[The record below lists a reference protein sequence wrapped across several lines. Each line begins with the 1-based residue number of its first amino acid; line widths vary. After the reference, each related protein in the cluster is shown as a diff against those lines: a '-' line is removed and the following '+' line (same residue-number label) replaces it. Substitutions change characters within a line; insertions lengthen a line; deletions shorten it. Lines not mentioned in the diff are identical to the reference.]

1 MKRARFGFTMV
12 ETLVVMA
19 VLVLMA
25 TMAYPRISR
34 WRTGYDLRSAK
45 QQVAAAIAT
54 TRAAAVQKG
63 RPARFIVAGNVIR
76 ATVDTNAAG
85 AAVTVVPPIDLLATF
100 GVTLATQNI
109 PGNELL
115 YGSRGV
121 IAPQAAM
128 PRYYLTNSAG
138 RDSLCVSGV
147 GVLLKRGC
155 IQ

>member
-1 MKRARFGFTMV
+1 MKRARLGFTMV

-19 VLVLMA
+19 VLVLMT

-76 ATVDTNAAG
+76 AIVATNAAG
-85 AAVTVVPPIDLLATF
+85 ATVTVVPPIDLRATY
-100 GVTLATQNI
+100 GVTIATQNL

-121 IAPQAAM
+121 IAPQVAM
-128 PRYYLTNSAG
+128 PRYYLTNAAG

>member
-1 MKRARFGFTMV
+1 MNRVRFGFTMV
-12 ETLVVMA
+12 EVLVVMA
-19 VLVLMA
+19 VLVLVT
-25 TMAYPRISR
+25 TMAYPRITR

-45 QQVAAAIAT
+45 QQVASAIAT

-63 RPARFIVAGNVIR
+63 RPARFIVAGNVIS

-85 AAVTVVPPIDLLATF
+85 ATVTVVPPTDLQATY
-100 GVTLATQNI
+100 GVTIATQNV
-109 PGNELL
+109 PGNQLQ

-121 IAPQAAM
+121 IAAQAAM
-128 PRYYLTNSAG
+128 PRYYLSNSAG

>member
-1 MKRARFGFTMV
+1 MRRARFGFTMV
-12 ETLVVMA
+12 EVLVVMA
-19 VLVLMA
+19 ILVTMV
-25 TMAYPRISR
+25 TMAFPRIAR
-34 WRTGYDLRSAK
+34 WRTSYDLRSAK

-63 RPARFIVAGNVIR
+63 RPARFRVDGNVIS

-85 AAVTVVPPIDLLATF
+85 ATVRVIPSTDLLQTYGVAITVVNL
-100 GVTLATQNI
+100 
-109 PGNELL
+109 PGNELV

-121 IAPQAAM
+121 IPAQVAT
-128 PRYYLTNSAG
+128 PRYYLTNAAG

>member
-1 MKRARFGFTMV
+1 MRRVRSGFTMV
-12 ETLVVMA
+12 EVLIVMSIL
-19 VLVLMA
+19 VLVT
-25 TMAYPRISR
+25 TMAFPRISR

-63 RPARFIVAGNVIR
+63 RPARFIVAGNVIS

-85 AAVTVVPPIDLLATF
+85 ATVTVVPSVDLHATY
-100 GVTLATQNI
+100 GVTITTQNL
-109 PGNELL
+109 PANRLV

-121 IAPQAAM
+121 IAPQVAM
-128 PRYYLTNSAG
+128 PRYYLTNAAG

-155 IQ
+155 IL